1 LLVDVVGAENVALG
15 LDSNLKRVAELMKGE
30 KFTPETAFHMETT
43 LGLPHGFF
51 DDPNPVLGPEIVARL
66 RSPLDFVQ
74 TDVDL
79 EMVSSMTERDFVPT
93 VSQKSSL
100 NNRLR
105 EEPEMAKKTTGA
117 SPRAVVRSSAGNSPK
132 DRPGN
137 AKISPQSSEQQSL
150 RLDGSA
156 AVETIRRANLHVLTT
171 RNGSKVKLGAIMAL
185 TGSNMAHR
193 LHGKKRMDDA
203 EAKRFTERLGLPTGW
218 LDTPRSEADIPESV
232 SDMLRPISRGKASQA
247 QLPAATAAKKDAGAN
262 VDLGIVRTARVPMIT
277 PVDENL
283 HAPTGAAIEE
293 AIAVIER
300 GRASKTAT
308 EFANPPSA
316 ESDASFQTGLESL
329 PDAAAPLARSF
340 PRSFRSV
347 TTLDN
352 LNGIEPIVEALIK
365 TLAGKARTGRLNE
378 LKALELLQQA
388 VVALNRYSVQ
398 LAHASAQACHAKALE
413 EHVAQDPM
421 RHFPPRFF
429 ARPVG
434 SVEGY
439 PRRQG
444 YMS

>member
-1 LLVDVVGAENVALG
+1 
-15 LDSNLKRVAELMKGE
+15 
-30 KFTPETAFHMETT
+30 
-43 LGLPHGFF
+43 
-51 DDPNPVLGPEIVARL
+51 
-66 RSPLDFVQ
+66 
-74 TDVDL
+74 
-79 EMVSSMTERDFVPT
+79 
-93 VSQKSSL
+93 
-100 NNRLR
+100 
-105 EEPEMAKKTTGA
+105 
-117 SPRAVVRSSAGNSPK
+117 VRSSAGNSPK

-277 PVDENL
+277 PVDEDP
-283 HAPTGAAIEE
+283 HASTGATIEE
-293 AIAVIER
+293 AIVVSEQD
-300 GRASKTAT
+300 RASKTAT

-316 ESDASFQTGLESL
+316 ESDASFPTALEPL

-340 PRSFRSV
+340 PRSFTSV
-347 TTLDN
+347 TSLDN
-352 LNGIEPIVEALIK
+352 LDGIEPIAEALIK
-365 TLAGKARTGRLNE
+365 TLAGKARTGRLGE

-388 VVALNRYSVQ
+388 VL
-398 LAHASAQACHAKALE
+398 L
-413 EHVAQDPM
+413 
-421 RHFPPRFF
+421 
-429 ARPVG
+429 
-434 SVEGY
+434 
-439 PRRQG
+439 
-444 YMS
+444 